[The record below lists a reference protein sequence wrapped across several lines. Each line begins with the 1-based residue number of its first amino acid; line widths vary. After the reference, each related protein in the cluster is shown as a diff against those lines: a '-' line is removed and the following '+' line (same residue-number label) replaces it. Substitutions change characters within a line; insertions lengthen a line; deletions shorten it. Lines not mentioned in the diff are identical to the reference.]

1 MKYFGHRKKRKS
13 IGREYGVE
21 TLNRTALRIVRQV
34 ADENDKIMAASIC
47 NKGIYNPDDD
57 KSKKMAKGMIKVSYT
72 RY

>member
-1 MKYFGHRKKRKS
+1 M
-13 IGREYGVE
+13 E
-21 TLNRTALRIVRQV
+21 TLNRAALRIARQV

-47 NKGIYNPDDD
+47 NKGIHNPDDD